1 MYYNKFT
8 NDKDILT
15 HPNFYQKVYKK
26 NNKPPRIINMKTYY
40 QKKTT
45 KKLSYNNNN
54 INTKKYYENDDE
66 YYFKKIKNSRIL
78 KKDSFEEKSTF
89 YKSTLSNNYST
100 TSLENNNL
108 SICSTIL
115 KTDES
120 KNSIF
125 KEEKNIN
132 KNFNFSSTQPIQNTI
147 NQSQIISNNQNNQN
161 LCNPQLFS
169 IKYSPNPI
177 LENTEILSIN
187 VKISENKFS
196 TFKLRRYDD
205 LFITVK
211 LFCEINKID
220 EKLIKPIIIK
230 VLSCLNCIYKIM
242 NCNLLNGD
250 INILKE
256 IKRTN
261 Y

>member
-8 NDKDILT
+8 NDRDILT

-45 KKLSYNNNN
+45 KKLSYNNN
-54 INTKKYYENDDE
+54 INTKKYYEENDDE

-120 KNSIF
+120 KNSI

-132 KNFNFSSTQPIQNTI
+132 KNFNFSSTQPIQNNI

-161 LCNPQLFS
+161 LCNLQLFS
-169 IKYSPNPI
+169 IKNSPNPI

-242 NCNLLNGD
+242 NCNLLNDD

>member
-1 MYYNKFT
+1 MYYNKFS
-8 NDKDILT
+8 NNKDIFQ

-78 KKDSFEEKSTF
+78 KKDSFEDKSTF
-89 YKSTLSNNYST
+89 YKSNLSNNYST
-100 TSLENNNL
+100 TDLENNNL
-108 SICSTIL
+108 SCSSTIL

-132 KNFNFSSTQPIQNTI
+132 KNLIFSMNQPSQNLI
-147 NQSQIISNNQNNQN
+147 NQQQINLNTSN
-161 LCNPQLFS
+161 LCNTQFFS
-169 IKYSPNPI
+169 IKNNINPI

-187 VKISENKFS
+187 IKISEDKYS

-205 LFITVK
+205 LFNVVK

-230 VLSCLNCIYKIM
+230 VLSCLNSIYKIM
-242 NCNLLNGD
+242 NCNLLKND
-250 INILKE
+250 INILNE
-256 IKRTN
+256 IKRT
-261 Y
+261 YY

>member
-1 MYYNKFT
+1 MYYNKFS
-8 NDKDILT
+8 NDKDIFQ

-26 NNKPPRIINMKTYY
+26 NNKPPRIINMKSYY
-40 QKKTT
+40 QKKST

-54 INTKKYYENDDE
+54 SNLKKYYEENKDE
-66 YYFKKIKNSRIL
+66 YYFKKIKNSRIS

-100 TSLENNNL
+100 TDLENNNL
-108 SICSTIL
+108 SCSSTIL

-132 KNFNFSSTQPIQNTI
+132 KNLIFLMNQPAQNLI
-147 NQSQIISNNQNNQN
+147 NQPQINLNTSN
-161 LCNPQLFS
+161 LCNTQFFS
-169 IKYSPNPI
+169 IKNNINPI
-177 LENTEILSIN
+177 FENTEILSIN
-187 VKISENKFS
+187 IKISEDKYS

-205 LFITVK
+205 LFNVVK

-230 VLSCLNCIYKIM
+230 VLSCLNSIYKIM
-242 NCNLLNGD
+242 NCNLLKND
-250 INILKE
+250 INILNE
-256 IKRTN
+256 IKRT
-261 Y
+261 YL

>member
-1 MYYNKFT
+1 MYYNKFS
-8 NDKDILT
+8 NDKDIFQ

-26 NNKPPRIINMKTYY
+26 NNKPPRIINMKSYY
-40 QKKTT
+40 QKKST

-54 INTKKYYENDDE
+54 NINLKKYYEENNDE

-78 KKDSFEEKSTF
+78 KKDSFEDKSTF
-89 YKSTLSNNYST
+89 YKSNLSNNYST
-100 TSLENNNL
+100 TDLENNNL
-108 SICSTIL
+108 SCSSTIL

-132 KNFNFSSTQPIQNTI
+132 KNLIFSMNQPTQNLI
-147 NQSQIISNNQNNQN
+147 NQPQINLNTSN
-161 LCNPQLFS
+161 LCNTQFFS
-169 IKYSPNPI
+169 IKNNINPI

-187 VKISENKFS
+187 IKISEDKYS

-205 LFITVK
+205 LFNVVK

-230 VLSCLNCIYKIM
+230 VLSCLNSIYKIM
-242 NCNLLNGD
+242 NCNLLKND
-250 INILKE
+250 INILNE
-256 IKRTN
+256 IKRT
-261 Y
+261 YY

>member
-1 MYYNKFT
+1 MYYNKFS
-8 NDKDILT
+8 NDKDIFQ

-26 NNKPPRIINMKTYY
+26 NNKPPRIINMKSYY
-40 QKKTT
+40 QKKST

-54 INTKKYYENDDE
+54 INLKKYYEENKDE

-100 TSLENNNL
+100 TDLENNNL
-108 SICSTIL
+108 SCSSTIL

-132 KNFNFSSTQPIQNTI
+132 KNLIFSSMNQPSKNII
-147 NQSQIISNNQNNQN
+147 NQPQINLNTSN
-161 LCNPQLFS
+161 LCNTQFFS
-169 IKYSPNPI
+169 IKNNINPI

-187 VKISENKFS
+187 IKISEDKYS

-205 LFITVK
+205 LFNVVK

-230 VLSCLNCIYKIM
+230 VLSCLNSIYKIM
-242 NCNLLNGD
+242 NCNLLKND
-250 INILKE
+250 INILNE
-256 IKRTN
+256 IKRT
-261 Y
+261 YY

>member
-1 MYYNKFT
+1 MYYNKFS
-8 NDKDILT
+8 NDKDIFQ

-26 NNKPPRIINMKTYY
+26 NNKPPRIINMKSYY
-40 QKKTT
+40 QKKST

-54 INTKKYYENDDE
+54 NINLKKYYEENNDE

-78 KKDSFEEKSTF
+78 KKDSFEDKSTF
-89 YKSTLSNNYST
+89 YKSNLSNNYST
-100 TSLENNNL
+100 TDLENNNL
-108 SICSTIL
+108 SCSSTIL

-132 KNFNFSSTQPIQNTI
+132 KNLIFSMNQPTQNLI
-147 NQSQIISNNQNNQN
+147 NQPQINLNTSN
-161 LCNPQLFS
+161 LCNTQFFS
-169 IKYSPNPI
+169 IKNNINPI
-177 LENTEILSIN
+177 LENTEILSIKI
-187 VKISENKFS
+187 KISEDKYS

-205 LFITVK
+205 LFNVVK

-230 VLSCLNCIYKIM
+230 VLSCLNSIYKIM
-242 NCNLLNGD
+242 NCNLLKND
-250 INILKE
+250 INILNE
-256 IKRTN
+256 IKRT
-261 Y
+261 YY